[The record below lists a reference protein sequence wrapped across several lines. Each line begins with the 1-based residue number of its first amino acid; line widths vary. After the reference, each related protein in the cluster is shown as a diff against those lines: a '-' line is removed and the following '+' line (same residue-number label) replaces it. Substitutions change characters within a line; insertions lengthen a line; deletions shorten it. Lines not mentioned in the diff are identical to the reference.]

1 MLAESLDSRTV
12 KIKLLQQKQRQ
23 TKVCP
28 ERLVPLREMRKV
40 ADFKRKKAYQSVD
53 CCTNGLLA
61 RCLLFSFTFGEV
73 YVQFLQKRV
82 TVRTRASWQ
91 NRLEDASSQ
100 SKPSAYISC
109 SQHEAIC
116 SSNDL
121 LNCFLQKSLSCPAA
135 TSELVR
141 TVLLATKLLCMYDS
155 HSGSIS
161 RASSEATLCTKCGP
175 GKPQGE
181 SERHAQEA
189 EKRQSAAM

>member
-1 MLAESLDSRTV
+1 M

-61 RCLLFSFTFGEV
+61 RCLLFSFTCCEV

-109 SQHEAIC
+109 SQHGAIC
-116 SSNDL
+116 NSNHL

-141 TVLLATKLLCMYDS
+141 TVLLATKLLRMYDRQNS
-155 HSGSIS
+155 QCGSIS
-161 RASSEATLCTKCGP
+161 RASSEATLCTKRGP